1 MRKYLCLSFLLMSGL
16 FTVPTFSFNFE
27 VTTPVDGF
35 SWENKDAFK
44 LGIQPAASGK
54 IESGMFGMVRNDG
67 NKFHEGIDI
76 KSFSR
81 NRAGQAIDKIY
92 AVLSGKISHISRENN
107 GSYGKYLV
115 LEHNNDGFLFYTL
128 YAHLSEISENI
139 YEGKQIHSGD
149 FLGIIGDT
157 SNVYKFPKGTEHLH
171 FEIGFQLGRNSFDSW
186 YANKFPKDDK
196 NLHSHWNGLNLSGI
210 DPLSF
215 FTASSNPDFKSFAD
229 FIDSLPIAFSV
240 YVPTSK
246 IPEIVYESPHILN
259 GEINEEVR
267 AWNISFSWSGTPL
280 CFTALNSLKSGT
292 NLKINFVSKKYIQDS
307 IKHGTLKK
315 NGETFVPGSRLIE
328 NLKIIFGPNN
338 TAIK

>member
-1 MRKYLCLSFLLMSGL
+1 MIKYLGLSFLLMSGL

-27 VTTPVDGF
+27 VTSPVDGF
-35 SWENKDAFK
+35 SWENKDAFEF
-44 LGIQPAASGK
+44 GIQPAASGK
-54 IESGMFGMVRNDG
+54 IESGMFGIVRNNG
-67 NKFHEGIDI
+67 SKFHEGIDI

-81 NRAGQAIDKIY
+81 NKAGQSTDKIY
-92 AVLSGKISHISRENN
+92 AVLSGEISHICRENN

-139 YEGKQIHSGD
+139 YEGGLINSGD
-149 FLGIIGDT
+149 FLGIMGDT
-157 SNVYKFPKGTEHLH
+157 SSVYKFPKGTEHLH

-186 YANKFPKDDK
+186 YANKFSKDDK

-210 DPLSF
+210 DPFSF

-229 FIDSLPIAFSV
+229 FIDSLPVAFSV

-246 IPEIVYESPHILN
+246 IPEIVYASPRILN
-259 GEINEEVR
+259 RKINEEVR

-280 CFTALNSLKSGT
+280 CFTALNSLDLGN
-292 NLKINFVSKKYIQDS
+292 NLKINYVSKKYIQNS
-307 IKHGTLKK
+307 IKYGTLKK
-315 NGETFVPGSRLIE
+315 DGKVFTPGDRLIE
-328 NLKIIFGPNN
+328 NLKIIFDPNN